1 MRQRGWAL
9 ALSLLALI
17 QPALAKDDF
26 LPPEKAY
33 RYSVR
38 AEGDRVVV
46 SWKIEPGYY
55 LYRKKM
61 AVASSMATVQL
72 GEPAW
77 PKGEDHTDEYFGT
90 QEIYRGTVD
99 VPVPFTV
106 HSPERPDKLAL
117 ELKLQGCA
125 DAGLCYPPL
134 TWKTEVALPRRPAAA
149 ASARSSNPNPPAGNK
164 KADEFLPPD
173 EAFRFGPGME
183 QPDSVSLTWII
194 AEDYYLYKDKI
205 QVSTDTPGVQLG
217 KLQLPKGDPQAR

>member
-1 MRQRGWAL
+1 MTTNTNLRATGIAAAALAL

-38 AEGDRVVV
+38 TEGDRVVV

-106 HSPERPDKLAL
+106 HSPRASGQAGAGTET
-117 ELKLQGCA
+117 
-125 DAGLCYPPL
+125 AGL
-134 TWKTEVALPRRPAAA
+134 RRCRPVLSAADLEDRRRIGVGAAA
-149 ASARSSNPNPPAGNK
+149 ASARSSNPNPRPATK
-164 KADEFLPPD
+164 KRMSFYRPTRH
-173 EAFRFGPGME
+173 F
-183 QPDSVSLTWII
+183 VSALAWSSPI
-194 AEDYYLYKDKI
+194 
-205 QVSTDTPGVQLG
+205 
-217 KLQLPKGDPQAR
+217 RCR